1 MDNNSKPSLPSD
13 RRGPGTNTRLQEFG
27 DITTVTASPLPNSE
41 KPQKWPRGWKW
52 VYIAIVGY
60 CECLTSV
67 SPLLPSPR
75 LLSGRRWKESYLQ
88 LISSHFKTNFPS
100 RFLVSMMLAPSVP
113 QVLAEF
119 RPLGGSKSLGSF
131 SVTVYILGF
140 CVGPLLLGPLT
151 DLYGRIVIYRLS
163 IVGFIL
169 FTVSCALSPSLEA
182 LITFRFF
189 AGCFG
194 GAPMAIGG
202 AVIADMYEPGKRD
215 WLMVSYSPGT
225 MMGPT
230 IGPVLG
236 GVITG
241 HYGWRWLFW
250 VAAILVSYVP
260 TPAMTRSDSGFPLVR
275 TLP

>member
-1 MDNNSKPSLPSD
+1 
-13 RRGPGTNTRLQEFG
+13 
-27 DITTVTASPLPNSE
+27 
-41 KPQKWPRGWKW
+41 
-52 VYIAIVGY
+52 
-60 CECLTSV
+60 
-67 SPLLPSPR
+67 
-75 LLSGRRWKESYLQ
+75 
-88 LISSHFKTNFPS
+88 
-100 RFLVSMMLAPSVP
+100 MMLAPSVP